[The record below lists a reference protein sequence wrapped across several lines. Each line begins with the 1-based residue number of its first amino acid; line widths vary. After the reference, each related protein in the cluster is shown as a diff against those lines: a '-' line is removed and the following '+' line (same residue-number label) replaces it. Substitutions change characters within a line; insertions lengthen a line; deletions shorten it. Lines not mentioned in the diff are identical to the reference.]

1 MDTER
6 KAILLMSESPH
17 AVDLKNQ
24 LLASLLKTDHDC
36 LLPHLH
42 QIELVQGDVIYSAGD
57 NIETIYFPETAVVAL
72 LSTLEDGSTT
82 EVGLIGREGM
92 VGLSV
97 FLGGAVTPE
106 RAVVQINGSALKMS
120 AASLAQALRRGSA
133 LQVQLLRYTRSFLA
147 LVTQSVICS
156 QHHSLEARFARWLLM
171 MRDYSGSTTL
181 QLTHEMVA
189 GMIGTRRAGVSM
201 ATRALR
207 ERGLIESA
215 RGMIEI
221 VNGLALEGAACECYA
236 IIRDEFAQLHE
247 SQLSSRPLNSNAK

>member
-1 MDTER
+1 
-6 KAILLMSESPH
+6 MSHSPLT
-17 AVDLKNQ
+17 ASLKNQ
-24 LLASLLKTDHDC
+24 LLASLLEEDHER
-36 LLPHLH
+36 LLPHFHRVDL
-42 QIELVQGDVIYSAGD
+42 LQGDVIYSAGD
-57 NIETIYFPETAVVAL
+57 DIQTVYFPETAVIAL

-106 RAVVQINGSALKMS
+106 RAVVQINGSSLKM
-120 AASLAQALRRGSA
+120 AAADLSRDLRRGSS
-133 LQVQLLRYTRSFLA
+133 LQVKLLRYTRSFLA

-171 MRDYSGSTTL
+171 MRDYSGSDTL
-181 QLTHEMVA
+181 QLTHEMAA

-207 ERGLIESA
+207 ERGLIDSS
-215 RGMIEI
+215 RGMIK
-221 VNGLALEGAACECYA
+221 VVDGDGLEKAACECYS
-236 IIRDEFAQLHE
+236 IIREEFDQLHNN
-247 SQLSSRPLNSNAK
+247 QLRSPPPAVVQSKSPAT

>member
-1 MDTER
+1 MPQTPL
-6 KAILLMSESPH
+6 A
-17 AVDLKNQ
+17 ADLKNQ
-24 LLASLLKTDHDC
+24 LLASLLKLDHDR

-42 QIELVQGDVIYSAGD
+42 QVDLVQGDVIYSAGD
-57 NIETIYFPETAVVAL
+57 NIETVYFPETAVVAL

-97 FLGGAVTPE
+97 FLGGVVTPE
-106 RAVVQINGSALKMS
+106 RAVVQINGRALKM
-120 AASLAQALRRGSA
+120 AAADLSRELRRGSP

-147 LVTQSVICS
+147 LLTQSVICS

-171 MRDYSGSTTL
+171 MRDYSDSRTL

-207 ERGLIESA
+207 ERGLIDSS

-221 VNGLALEGAACECYA
+221 VNGDGLEEAACECYS
-236 IIRDEFAQLHE
+236 IIREEFAELHDNQLD
-247 SQLSSRPLNSNAK
+247 SRALNRGV

>member
-1 MDTER
+1 MPQSSL
-6 KAILLMSESPH
+6 KA
-17 AVDLKNQ
+17 DLKNQ
-24 LLASLLKTDHDC
+24 LLASLLKLDHDR

-42 QIELVQGDVIYSAGD
+42 QVELVQGDVIYSAGD
-57 NIETIYFPETAVVAL
+57 NIETVYFPETAVVAL
-72 LSTLEDGSTT
+72 LSALEDGATT

-106 RAVVQINGSALKMS
+106 RAVVQVNGSALKMATS
-120 AASLAQALRRGSA
+120 VLAQELRRGGP

-147 LVTQSVICS
+147 VVTQSVICS

-171 MRDYSGSTTL
+171 MCDYSGSHKL

-207 ERGLIESA
+207 ERGLIDSA

-221 VNGLALEGAACECYA
+221 VNGQGLEEVACECYA
-236 IIRDEFAQLHE
+236 IIREEFAELHK
-247 SQLSSRPLNSNAK
+247 SQLKSRPTYPQV

>member
-1 MDTER
+1 MPD
-6 KAILLMSESPH
+6 SPL
-17 AVDLKNQ
+17 AANSQNQ
-24 LLASLLKTDHDC
+24 LLTSLLKLDHER
-36 LLPHLH
+36 LQPHLH
-42 QIELVQGDVIYSAGD
+42 PVDLLQGDVIYSAGD
-57 NIETIYFPETAVVAL
+57 DIEVVYFPETAVVAL

-97 FLGGAVTPE
+97 FLGGAITPE
-106 RAVVQINGSALKMS
+106 RAVVQVNGSALKM
-120 AASLAQALRRGSA
+120 AAADLAQELRRGSP

-156 QHHSLEARFARWLLM
+156 QHHSLEARFARWLMM
-171 MRDYSGSTTL
+171 MRDYSESNTL
-181 QLTHEMVA
+181 PLTHEMVA

-207 ERGLIESA
+207 ERGLIESS

-221 VNGLALEGAACECYA
+221 VNADGLANAACECYG
-236 IIRDEFAQLHE
+236 IIRDEFAQLHNN
-247 SQLSSRPLNSNAK
+247 QLNSRPTQDRSEKFS

>member
-1 MDTER
+1 MQLQNRLLSSLIKHDYER
-6 KAILLMSESPH
+6 LSSNLRR
-17 AVDLKNQ
+17 VDLQ
-24 LLASLLKTDHDC
+24 
-36 LLPHLH
+36 
-42 QIELVQGDVIYSAGD
+42 QGDVIYTAGEH
-57 NIETIYFPETAVVAL
+57 IENVYFPETAVVSL

-97 FLGGAVTPE
+97 FLGGAITPE
-106 RAVVQINGSALKMS
+106 RAVVQINGSALKM
-120 AASLAQALRRGSA
+120 AASVLAQEMRVGSP
-133 LQVQLLRYTRSFLA
+133 LQVRLLRYTRSFLA

-171 MRDYSGSTTL
+171 MRDYSESDTL

-207 ERGLIESA
+207 ERGLIVSA

-221 VNGLALEGAACECYA
+221 VNGDALEQAACECYA
-236 IIRDEFAQLHE
+236 IIREEFEELHN
-247 SQLSSRPLNSNAK
+247 SQLN